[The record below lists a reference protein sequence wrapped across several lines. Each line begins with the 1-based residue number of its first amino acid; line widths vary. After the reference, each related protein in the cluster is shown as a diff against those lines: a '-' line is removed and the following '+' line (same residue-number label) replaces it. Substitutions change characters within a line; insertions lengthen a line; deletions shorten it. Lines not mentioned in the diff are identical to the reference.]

1 MSVSP
6 NKRAINQL
14 KTIPIDASLTAEA
27 VRHGNLSYLM
37 PRKKRAR
44 LFATPSP
51 TRSQRWRLRG
61 FSYEKR
67 RNDRE
72 TGKKRFASPPKAGS
86 PINLLSLLACVKVF
100 EMDRE

>member
-72 TGKKRFASPPKAGS
+72 TGKKEIGEPAFGRLANQSFVIAGM
-86 PINLLSLLACVKVF
+86 CKGF
-100 EMDRE
+100 